1 MISDLVQSQV
11 WPRYKAVV
19 QAVADAVGSR
29 KLLPGDRLPTQRELA
44 DQLGWAVATVGRA
57 YSELEAL
64 GVITS
69 RVGSGTFVASAGA
82 TREPSKSTSIDLAT
96 YKVPIPP
103 IRDALARSMSN
114 LSAGQDPTIVL
125 GASPVAGLAKHRATI
140 ALWLGRQGVSVPPEQ
155 VIITNGGQHS
165 TMAALST
172 LTHEGE
178 ALATEELTDPRM
190 KAVAAYLGRRLVSV
204 AMDEQ
209 GMLPDALE
217 QCCRS
222 EGLAAIYVTT
232 RCQNPTT
239 ATLPL
244 DRRVA
249 IAEIARRYELP
260 IIESDIY
267 GSLHDDP
274 APQIVSI
281 APERTHHIGAFGR
294 IAGPGMKVG
303 WLVSPAGEIARTQA
317 GVGMSTGSASL
328 LNVEI
333 ACGWVADGT
342 METLAQWQKAEVAR
356 RLSLLARFPHLG
368 SARSEPRC
376 AHIWMPLPD
385 RWRAEELVEQ
395 AALHNIAIAPTHSF
409 VVGRRSTPHAVRLSI
424 GSPANLQELEGAAD
438 RLERLLAT
446 APRVRMQTS

>member
-1 MISDLVQSQV
+1 MLVDLVQSGV
-11 WPRYKAVV
+11 WPRYKAIV
-19 QAVADAVGSR
+19 QAVSNAVASKVLR
-29 KLLPGDRLPTQRELA
+29 PGDRLPTQRELS
-44 DQLGWAVATVGRA
+44 DQLGWAVATIGRA

-69 RVGSGTFVASAGA
+69 RVGSGTFVASSGGA
-82 TREPSKSTSIDLAT
+82 REVSLKSGIDLAT

-103 IRDALARSMSN
+103 IREALTRSMAN
-114 LSAGQDPTIVL
+114 LFAGEDPSLVL
-125 GASPVAGLAKHRATI
+125 GASPAAGLHRHREAV
-140 ALWLGRQGVSVPPEQ
+140 ALWLGRQGVSVDPSQ

-165 TMAALST
+165 TMSALST

-178 ALATEELTDPRM
+178 ALATDELTDPRM
-190 KAVAAYLGRRLVSV
+190 KAVAAYLGRRLVPV
-204 AMDEQ
+204 AMDDD
-209 GMLPDALE
+209 GMLPDALD
-217 QCCRS
+217 QCCRT
-222 EGLAAIYVTT
+222 EKPVAIYVTT

-249 IAEIARRYELP
+249 IAEIARRYDLP

-274 APQIVSI
+274 APQIISL
-281 APERTHHIGAFGR
+281 APERTHHVGAFGR

-303 WLVSPAGEIARTQA
+303 WLVSPASEVARTQA

-328 LNVEI
+328 INVEI

-356 RLSLLARFPHLG
+356 RLATLARFPHL
-368 SARSEPRC
+368 SAARSEPLC
-376 AHIWMPLPD
+376 AHIWMQLPD

-395 AALHNIAIAPTHSF
+395 AALHHISIAPTHSF
-409 VVGRRSTPHAVRLSI
+409 LVGRGSTPHAVRLCI
-424 GSPANLQELEGAAD
+424 GSPADLGELEAAAE
-438 RLERLLAT
+438 RIERLLST
-446 APRVRMQTS
+446 APRVRMQTA